1 MTSKRLKIVLLGGLA
16 LVVVLGLGLFLWA
29 RAVLAGDGVRTAVE
43 SQLTRALGQPVT
55 IGRLGV
61 SILPRVTM
69 DLSDVTIGK
78 PARITIRTLHVGTA
92 FGALLSRR
100 IEHASVRLTGA
111 RIELPLPPLG
121 AIPTRPSAE
130 APPATRP
137 PVELVSIDDIA
148 LSDVEVVSGGR
159 TLRADV
165 AVVPHGAG
173 FTVRRLVL
181 SAGQTR
187 VSVTGEIASLAGPT
201 GDLALTAS
209 GLNVLELAAFV
220 TDFSGA
226 AGLASASAPAP
237 RAGAMNLAVSIDAG
251 RASFGALTVER
262 LKGRAR
268 VTSTGVTIDPIAFGV
283 FGGTYDGAMTL
294 TPGRTPTIRLTAKIS
309 NVDVASAM
317 AFAGTPGQITGRA
330 AGTLDLS
337 GRGSAV
343 DRLLESAR
351 GTARIEVT
359 DGTIAG
365 LGLVRTVV
373 LAGSM
378 RADSQRQITGGTTEP
393 FSRLAAVFD
402 VASGEARTDDLR
414 FESKDLSLAA
424 VGSLRLD
431 GRAVDF
437 AGPVQ
442 LSDELSKQA
451 GQDLLR
457 YTAKDGRVT
466 IPVTVSGPVD
476 HLAVR
481 VGMTDLAKRAIGNRA
496 SEELKKGI
504 LKGLGQ
510 IIKKEPSP

>member
-1 MTSKRLKIVLLGGLA
+1 MKSKRLKVVLLGGLA

-226 AGLASASAPAP
+226 AGLASSAPAP
-237 RAGAMNLAVSIDAG
+237 RAGAMNLAVSIDAD

-262 LKGRAR
+262 LTGRAR
-268 VTSTGVTIDPIAFGV
+268 VTSTAVTIDPIAFGV
-283 FGGTYDGAMTL
+283 FGGGYDGAMTL

-317 AFAGTPGQITGRA
+317 TFAGTPGQITGRA

-337 GRGSAV
+337 GRGSSV

-351 GTARIEVT
+351 GTARIELT

-378 RADSQRQITGGTTEP
+378 RADSQRQIAGAGTTEP

-402 VASGEARTDDLR
+402 VASGEARTGDLR
-414 FESKDLSLAA
+414 FESKNLSLTA
-424 VGSLRLD
+424 VGGLRLD
-431 GRAVDF
+431 GHAVDF

-481 VGMTDLAKRAIGNRA
+481 LGVSDLARRAIANRA
-496 SEELKKGI
+496 REELKKGI
-504 LKGLGQ
+504 LKGLGK
-510 IIKKEPSP
+510 IIKKELSP

>member
-1 MTSKRLKIVLLGGLA
+1 MRSKRLRVVLIGGLL
-16 LVVVLGLGLFLWA
+16 LVVALGAGLFLWA
-29 RAVLAGDGVRTAVE
+29 RAVLAGDGVRTTVE

-61 SILPRVTM
+61 SIFPRVTM

-92 FGALLSRR
+92 FRALLSRR
-100 IEHASVRLTGA
+100 IERADLRVAGA

-121 AIPTRPSAE
+121 AAPAKPSAE

-137 PVELVSIDDIA
+137 PVELVSIDEIA
-148 LSDVEVVSGGR
+148 LADVEVVSGGR

-165 AVVPHGAG
+165 AMVPHGAG
-173 FTVRRLVL
+173 VTIRRLVL
-181 SAGQTR
+181 SAGPAR
-187 VSVTGEIASLAGPT
+187 VTVTGEITSLAGPT

-226 AGLASASAPAP
+226 AGLAASASAPAARP
-237 RAGAMNLAVSIDAG
+237 GAMNLAVSIDAD
-251 RASFGALTVER
+251 RASFGALTIER

-268 VTSTGVTIDPIAFGV
+268 VTSAAVTIDPIAFGV
-283 FGGTYDGAMTL
+283 FDGTYDGAMTL
-294 TPGRTPTIRLTAKIS
+294 TPGRTPTIRLSAKIAKI
-309 NVDVASAM
+309 DVASAM
-317 AFAGTPGQITGRA
+317 TFAGTPGQITGRA
-330 AGTLDLS
+330 AGTLDLT
-337 GRGSAV
+337 GRGTSV
-343 DRLLESAR
+343 ERLLESAR
-351 GTARIEVT
+351 GTARLEVT

-378 RADSQRQITGGTTEP
+378 REASQRQITAGTTEP
-393 FSRLAAVFD
+393 FSRLAASFD
-402 VASGEARTDDLR
+402 VAAGEARTDDLR
-414 FESKDLSLAA
+414 FESKNLLLSA
-424 VGSLRLD
+424 VGGLRLD
-431 GRAVDF
+431 GRSVEF

-457 YTAKDGRVT
+457 YTQKDGRVT

-481 VGMTDLAKRAIGNRA
+481 VGMTELAKRAIANRA

-504 LKGLGQ
+504 LKGLRK
-510 IIKKEPSP
+510 IIK